1 MVEFN
6 TTDQQD
12 VTDHAVLWGQAA
24 LNTLSPTSVGA
35 MLSRSFYCPA
45 GKELCR
51 AFGKMTIF
59 QLQVIIPVPIE
70 VPTEA
75 QSCAVIY
82 LRYG

>member
-12 VTDHAVLWGQAA
+12 VTDRAVLWGQVA

-35 MLSRSFYCPA
+35 RLFRSSYCPA
-45 GKELCR
+45 GKELCK

-75 QSCAVIY
+75 RSCAVIY
-82 LRYG
+82 LRYS